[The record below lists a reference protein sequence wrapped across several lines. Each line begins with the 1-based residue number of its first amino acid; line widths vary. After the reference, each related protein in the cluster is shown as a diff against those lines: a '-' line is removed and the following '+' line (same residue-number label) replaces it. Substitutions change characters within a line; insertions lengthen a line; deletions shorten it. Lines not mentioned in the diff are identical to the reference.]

1 MWLINILIG
10 RATSPNEEEI
20 MKIYLISLYLIYD
33 GFDKYLD
40 AAMVYERVLD
50 ITEVLD
56 TYSRELT
63 FI

>member
-10 RATSPNEEEI
+10 QVTSPNEEEI
-20 MKIYLISLYLIYD
+20 MKIYLISLYLVYD

>member
-10 RATSPNEEEI
+10 QVTSPNEEEI

-50 ITEVLD
+50 STEVLD

>member
-50 ITEVLD
+50 STEVLD

>member
-10 RATSPNEEEI
+10 QVTSPNEEEI

-50 ITEVLD
+50 STEVLD
-56 TYSRELT
+56 MYSRELT

>member
-10 RATSPNEEEI
+10 QVTSPNEEEI

>member
-10 RATSPNEEEI
+10 QVTSPNEEEI

-33 GFDKYLD
+33 GFDNYLD

-50 ITEVLD
+50 STEVLD
-56 TYSRELT
+56 MYSCELT
-63 FI
+63 FL